1 MQKEWDAIVIGTG
14 PAGLAFAATAADL
27 GLDVLAI
34 DDQSTPG
41 GQIYRNIEQQTPQS
55 MKLLGP
61 DYQHGL
67 SLVTAFRAS
76 RATYLPNATVW
87 KIEADGRLCYSDNGE
102 STEIRAKRIV
112 IAIGAMERP
121 VPFNGWTLPGVMGV
135 GAVDTLY
142 KNCGMVPEG
151 PVAMV
156 GSGPLMLSVAIHLNE
171 LGVEISHFLETQPA
185 LASFKALPHL
195 PGALAK
201 PGYLLKGSGMLLKAG
216 RISRHRKR
224 HITGYAAE
232 GNGMIEKLS
241 FRNGGGKETIDTRTL
256 LVHEGII
263 PRSEFARLLNLEHRW
278 EPVQR
283 YWYPEVDAFGRTSEK
298 NIYIAGDNSYIHGA
312 IAAEKKGVLAAIDIA
327 AGINKL
333 SDLEKQQM
341 SAPVIKALNR
351 EKSVRPFID
360 AVYRPRPNLYAAN
373 DQTVIC
379 RCEEVTVEQIR
390 QAIIQGMTTPETVKS
405 ITRCGMGPCQSRM
418 CSMALSEIIAR
429 ETGQMVQ
436 EMKPVSIRPPVRN
449 LPIGQLSRIDLATE
463 TEGG

>member
-1 MQKEWDAIVIGTG
+1 MQKEWDAIVIGAG
-14 PAGLAFAATAADL
+14 PAGLAFAATAADM
-27 GLDVLAI
+27 GLDVLAL
-34 DDQSTPG
+34 DEQATPG

-61 DYQHGL
+61 DYKHGL
-67 SLVTAFRAS
+67 SLVSKFRAS
-76 RATYLPNATVW
+76 RATYLANATVW
-87 KIEADGRLCYSDNGE
+87 KIETDGRLCYAANGE
-102 STEIRAKRIV
+102 SKEIHAKRIV

-121 VPFNGWTLPGVMGV
+121 VPFTGWTLPGVMGV

-142 KNCGMVPEG
+142 KHCGMVPAG
-151 PVAMV
+151 PVTMI

-171 LGVEISHFLETQPA
+171 LGVEISDFLETQPA
-185 LASFKALPHL
+185 FASFKALPHL
-195 PGALAK
+195 PSALSK

-224 HITGYAAE
+224 HITGYAAK
-232 GNGMIEKLS
+232 GNGRIEKLS
-241 FRNGGGKETIDTRTL
+241 FRNGASEETVDTNSL

-263 PRSEFARLLNLEHRW
+263 PRSEFARLLHLEHCW

-283 YWYPEVDAFGRTSEK
+283 YWYPKVDSFGRTSEK
-298 NIYIAGDNSYIHGA
+298 HIYIAGDSSYIHGA
-312 IAAEKKGVLAAIDIA
+312 IAAENKGILAAIDIGA
-327 AGINKL
+327 DLKKV
-333 SDLEKQQM
+333 SDAEKQQM
-341 SAPVIKALNR
+341 SVPVIKALNR
-351 EKSVRPFID
+351 EKRVRPFID
-360 AVYRPRPNLYAAN
+360 AVYRPRPNLYAAD

-390 QAIIQGMTTPETVKS
+390 QAIIQGMTTPEMVKS

-449 LPIGQLSRIDLATE
+449 LPIGQVTRLDLATE
-463 TEGG
+463 IKGG